1 MKIIGKKHN
10 GEINCIRYY
19 ETTIKIEIDSKEKEF
34 EITYESDWNGGELKI
49 YDENGEN
56 SDEKIKQFI
65 VDNWDEIGL
74 EEEDSD
80 DNWVTINN

>member
-1 MKIIGKKHN
+1 MKIIGKQHY
-10 GEINCIRYY
+10 GEINCKRYY
-19 ETTIKIEIDSKEKEF
+19 ETTIKMEIDSKEKEF
-34 EITYESDWNGGELKI
+34 EITYESDWNSGDLKI

-56 SDEKIKQFI
+56 SDENIKKFI

-80 DNWVTINN
+80 DNWITINN